1 MGISADIR
9 GLDPSDL
16 LGQPHWDRIAAYSQ
30 RWAESLANHPPHSI
44 SEQERLLNGHL
55 AWQNW
60 GGTLPPAPL
69 GRLLVPQTFGRV
81 AAAVCAAAAA
91 GRRVRAVGKGHTW
104 TPMFFDADG
113 DTDVIFTTLLQ
124 LPSGQRVE
132 MGGHSA
138 SGAPLLRI
146 AAGVTVGELSQRTS
160 GMLRCHRMSFLTAS
174 GTPA

>member
-113 DTDVIFTTLLQ
+113 AQRKRSTSAAYSSGCDCWRAVAADLGHAAVPSDVVLDSVRHGH
-124 LPSGQRVE
+124 PSP
-132 MGGHSA
+132 MG
-138 SGAPLLRI
+138 
-146 AAGVTVGELSQRTS
+146 T
-160 GMLRCHRMSFLTAS
+160 
-174 GTPA
+174 